1 MGKLSFAER
10 LVHRELRSLR
20 QGKNKSLPIVLAL
33 RAVYQQDR
41 CAEIDIAELGNIA
54 TDSTLAVIP
63 NMGRQYAIFLAF
75 FLIRSN
81 P

>member
-41 CAEIDIAELGNIA
+41 CAEIDIAGLG
-54 TDSTLAVIP
+54 TLPIQTIAVIP

-75 FLIRSN
+75 SLIRSN